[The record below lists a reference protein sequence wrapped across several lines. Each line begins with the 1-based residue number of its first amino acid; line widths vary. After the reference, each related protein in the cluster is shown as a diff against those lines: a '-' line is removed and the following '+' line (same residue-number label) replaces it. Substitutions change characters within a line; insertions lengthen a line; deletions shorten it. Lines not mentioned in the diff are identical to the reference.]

1 MHKWELGKHY
11 FITFVDNFFKRT
23 WQYTLRFKSDVFNVF
38 LKWKNMV
45 VAQTKK
51 KIKHLVTN
59 NADEFCNEYFLKLYQ
74 DEGIVRHF
82 VVRDTPQQNGVA

>member
-1 MHKWELGKHY
+1 
-11 FITFVDNFFKRT
+11 
-23 WQYTLRFKSDVFNVF
+23 
-38 LKWKNMV
+38 MV
-45 VAQTKK
+45 VAQTEK

-59 NADEFCNEYFLKLYQ
+59 NGAEFCNDYFLKLYQ